1 MAISKDDFQFWKQSE
16 VTKAV
21 MSGFRERIRELEI
34 QLGGSAGVDP
44 LQDRYVVGAISAYTD
59 ILNID
64 VEETL
69 ND

>member
-1 MAISKDDFQFWKQSE
+1 MH
-16 VTKAV
+16 
-21 MSGFRERIRELEI
+21 GFRERIRELE
-34 QLGGSAGVDP
+34 QMLGASAGVDP
-44 LQDRYVVGAISAYTD
+44 LQDRFTVGAISAYSD